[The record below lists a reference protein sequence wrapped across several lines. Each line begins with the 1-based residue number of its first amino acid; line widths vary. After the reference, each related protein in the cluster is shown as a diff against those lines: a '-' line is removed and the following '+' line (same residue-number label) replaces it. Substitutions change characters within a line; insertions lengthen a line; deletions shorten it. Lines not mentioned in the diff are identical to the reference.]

1 MASQLQADLKD
12 LSEEYK
18 TKPIS
23 FTDFIKVQQIEL
35 EDLFDKKISGKD
47 KYFKKPDDYAQKHKY
62 RQKSDSV
69 KGTTATNEAKLL
81 EWEASDNA
89 RADVVANELK
99 AKGLA
104 LDWVGN
110 F

>member
-12 LSEEYK
+12 LWEEYK

-35 EDLFDKKISGKD
+35 EDLFDKKIRGKD
-47 KYFKKPDDYAQKHKY
+47 KYFEKPDDYAQKHKY
-62 RQKSDSV
+62 RQKSHSL

-81 EWEASDNA
+81 EWKVSDNA
-89 RADVVANELK
+89 RAMLPMNSRQK
-99 AKGLA
+99 A
-104 LDWVGN
+104 
-110 F
+110 

>member
-1 MASQLQADLKD
+1 MW
-12 LSEEYK
+12 EEYK

-35 EDLFDKKISGKD
+35 EDLFDKKVSGKN
-47 KYFKKPDDYAQKHKY
+47 KYFKKSNDCAQKHKY
-62 RQKSDSV
+62 RQKSHSL
-69 KGTTATNEAKLL
+69 KGTTATNEAKLV
-81 EWEASDNA
+81 EWKASDA